1 MRASVQKTNDC
12 CVSSRGEHTR
22 LPAGAAVGA
31 EPASLRDLVQY
42 LRGLDPR
49 TYSPDQLPQMPASTP
64 PLVSRLLKSVLS
76 PLPSHRPRPRT
87 VASVL
92 QLLVWAPS
100 TWYRQDPDL
109 VTPSTQDI
117 LQWLL
122 TMATKVECDQEKV
135 SARLFTFQVLCE
147 SRWGDTAGAA
157 WEYQMVA
164 TFLVS
169 TGMGDIR
176 EALDWIHENT
186 EDM

>member
-1 MRASVQKTNDC
+1 MALMAPEVATAR
-12 CVSSRGEHTR
+12 
-22 LPAGAAVGA
+22 PGAFTSINYDKADLWTA
-31 EPASLRDLVQY
+31 ASLGYQIYGGDNPFYNTASR
-42 LRGLDPR
+42 RGLDPR

-100 TWYRQDPDL
+100 AWYRQDPASPM

-122 TMATKVECDQEKV
+122 TMATKVEEFSKSTRAKKKDRTNEK
-135 SARLFTFQVLCE
+135 FQ
-147 SRWGDTAGAA
+147 DK
-157 WEYQMVA
+157 
-164 TFLVS
+164 S
-169 TGMGDIR
+169 TDSSQNYK
-176 EALDWIHENT
+176 HK
-186 EDM
+186 